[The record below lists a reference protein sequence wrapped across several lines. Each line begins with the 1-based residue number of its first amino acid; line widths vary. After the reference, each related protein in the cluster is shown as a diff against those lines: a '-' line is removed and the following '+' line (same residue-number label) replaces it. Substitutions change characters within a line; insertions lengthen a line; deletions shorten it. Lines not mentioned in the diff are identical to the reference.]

1 MMLVRLAGARQFGIC
16 GKHLGRMSRHLDFGD
31 DGDIAVGGIPD
42 YLAQIVLG
50 VEPTGSLRVGSL
62 AIFVVPVFP

>member
-50 VEPTGSLRVGSL
+50 VEPTGSPQGR
-62 AIFVVPVFP
+62 